1 MLKFFNANQK
11 NFLKKLDIVLS
22 VRKLQQKNQSSGVK
36 KSYMMLEKKG
46 IKQ

>member
-22 VRKLQQKNQSSGVK
+22 VKKLQQKNQSSMVK
-36 KSYMMLEKKG
+36 KNP
-46 IKQ
+46 I